1 MITTKIN
8 GKLMIDADLLDCDCF
23 KYAYADQLFLELGMK
38 SSLDGVEPLRGDDPW
53 YIEGDLHGFHV
64 SATFNIHENITLSVF
79 DERVS
84 YKDSMKATLNSFIE
98 TYRDKWNEHHHSRE
112 QKESNM

>member
-1 MITTKIN
+1 MITTKKN
-8 GKLMIDADLLDCDCF
+8 GRTLIDNDLLDSDCF
-23 KYAYADQLFLELGMK
+23 KYAYAEQMFYELGMEE
-38 SSLDGVEPLRGDDPW
+38 SEGVEPLRGNDPW
-53 YIEGDLHGFHV
+53 YIRGDLHGVHV

-98 TYRDKWNEHHHSRE
+98 TYREKWNEHNHSRE
-112 QKESNM
+112 QKEGDM